1 VKTAL
6 DPNDPLRTLPVPEL
20 RAWQQE
26 HLWALWRQQDDAA
39 QSEFGT
45 PVPIIDPDLIA
56 EHDLK
61 APTPGN
67 TAYDLW
73 KARQQQLAG
82 QRAAI
87 KAARESQATPQAGF
101 ERIISDTLGP
111 MADLVALADE
121 HKRGHGI
128 TSQLQAKQLTLPPFL
143 HLMRIRDLVLA
154 GVISD
159 AEWEDLYDILVQV
172 QKVRQYAT
180 WRQQEGTLI
189 LGPDHFTLPDAT
201 QPPMALPKWRATP
214 QARQVWQETLRA
226 RFQQEQAVVQSLLTA
241 VDATEVAVLPTMRD
255 ALVQDLVKA
264 NDPTLDSLEEVANRL
279 SQELAIDFKSS
290 GSQRTTRLE
299 QAIETVQG
307 VLFASRMG
315 RFKGTAV
322 LGTNP
327 AANWV
332 LAPATDPTKTETHF
346 DEEWQWIGAYATWRA
361 AMFVF
366 GYPENYLWPSLRPAQ
381 IQPGITERTEAFNTL
396 IKNLQGNVRLTPAQA
411 RALAD
416 TYLNPEKGVKPF
428 DQLNALINEVNAP
441 LPVAERVKLESF
453 LLTDQRTESQLAE
466 RRKDIKKL
474 FERKGFTN
482 PHQAPNFLREIGYF
496 VPMALAL
503 QLQKSGQYL
512 AALDWFQTVYAH
524 NLPVNERKI
533 YHGLT
538 LEATNIPTN
547 FDRTGDWLRV
557 GLNPHE
563 IATKRAN
570 AYTAFTLMSLVR
582 CILDFADAEFTRST
596 YESLPRAR
604 ALYVTALEL
613 VRLPDMQPSSASPF
627 PPNPVL
633 QALQLHAD
641 MNLLKLRNGR
651 NIAGL
656 ERQSGAEIPP
666 EGTLGE
672 VPVLSGSGQLTIPK
686 TTTLRPTPYRY
697 AVLME
702 RATQLVT
709 TAQHIEAAYLAA
721 LEKYDL
727 EEYNL
732 LQARQD
738 LTLTSE
744 GVLLQDLRVEEAA
757 KGITLAQLQQQRS
770 QVQSDHYGGLLNEG
784 LIGLEQAAIGLM
796 EGAVV
801 LQVGAATLMGVQAV
815 HDWLK
820 SSFTGG
826 LFGDPA
832 ARMAQ
837 ALSSL
842 AGAASTQ
849 ASVFETLASYER
861 REQEWRFQKK
871 LSDHDVLTGGQQ
883 IEIARQHGEIVNKER
898 FISQKQ
904 SEFANDTLN
913 FLTNKFTNAE
923 LYEWMSGVLG
933 QVYSY
938 FLQQATAMAQ
948 LAQSQLAFER
958 QEPTPSFIQ
967 ADYWHTPSDTAP
979 GSGGNG
985 QPPDRRGLTGSA
997 RLLQD
1002 IARLDQYAFETNK
1015 RKLQLT
1021 QTFSLA
1027 HMAPAE
1033 FQRFRETGRLLFAT
1047 PMELFDRDFP
1057 GHYLRL
1063 IKRVRTSVIALV
1075 PPTRGIRATLTA
1087 SGLSRVVI
1095 GGDVFQTI
1103 VVRRDP
1109 ELIAFTSP
1117 SNATGLLEL
1126 EPEGEMLLPF
1136 ESMGVDTMWELQM
1149 PKAANPFDYRSIA
1162 DVLFTVEYT
1171 ALHSFDYRQQVIKQ
1185 LSDQVSAERPLSFR
1199 HQLVDQWY
1207 ELHHPELT
1215 ATPMVVPFETI
1226 GDDFPPNLEDLRIQH
1241 VLLAFVRA
1249 EGRSF
1254 EMADAQLLFT
1264 SQGETVSV
1272 GGTSGNSVDGVI
1284 STRRGNA
1291 NSWAPLIG
1299 RSPVGEWKL
1308 TLPNTEEV
1316 KNHFKNGDIEDI
1328 LLVITYAGRT
1338 PAWPA

>member
-1 VKTAL
+1 
-6 DPNDPLRTLPVPEL
+6 
-20 RAWQQE
+20 
-26 HLWALWRQQDDAA
+26 
-39 QSEFGT
+39 
-45 PVPIIDPDLIA
+45 
-56 EHDLK
+56 
-61 APTPGN
+61 
-67 TAYDLW
+67 
-73 KARQQQLAG
+73 
-82 QRAAI
+82 
-87 KAARESQATPQAGF
+87 
-101 ERIISDTLGP
+101 
-111 MADLVALADE
+111 
-121 HKRGHGI
+121 
-128 TSQLQAKQLTLPPFL
+128 
-143 HLMRIRDLVLA
+143 
-154 GVISD
+154 
-159 AEWEDLYDILVQV
+159 
-172 QKVRQYAT
+172 
-180 WRQQEGTLI
+180 
-189 LGPDHFTLPDAT
+189 
-201 QPPMALPKWRATP
+201 
-214 QARQVWQETLRA
+214 
-226 RFQQEQAVVQSLLTA
+226 
-241 VDATEVAVLPTMRD
+241 
-255 ALVQDLVKA
+255 
-264 NDPTLDSLEEVANRL
+264 
-279 SQELAIDFKSS
+279 
-290 GSQRTTRLE
+290 
-299 QAIETVQG
+299 
-307 VLFASRMG
+307 
-315 RFKGTAV
+315 
-322 LGTNP
+322 
-327 AANWV
+327 
-332 LAPATDPTKTETHF
+332 
-346 DEEWQWIGAYATWRA
+346 
-361 AMFVF
+361 
-366 GYPENYLWPSLRPAQ
+366 
-381 IQPGITERTEAFNTL
+381 
-396 IKNLQGNVRLTPAQA
+396 
-411 RALAD
+411 
-416 TYLNPEKGVKPF
+416 
-428 DQLNALINEVNAP
+428 
-441 LPVAERVKLESF
+441 
-453 LLTDQRTESQLAE
+453 
-466 RRKDIKKL
+466 
-474 FERKGFTN
+474 
-482 PHQAPNFLREIGYF
+482 
-496 VPMALAL
+496 
-503 QLQKSGQYL
+503 LQKSGQYL

-524 NLPVNERKI
+524 KLPVDERKI
-533 YHGLT
+533 DHGLT
-538 LEATNIPTN
+538 LEATNVPTS

-582 CILDFADAEFTRST
+582 CLLDFADAEFTRST

-613 VRLPDMQPSSASPF
+613 VRLPDMQPSAASPF
-627 PPNPVL
+627 PLNPVL

-656 ERQSGAEIPP
+656 ERQSGAEVPQ
-666 EGTLGE
+666 EGTPGE
-672 VPVLSGSGQLTIPK
+672 VPVLSGSGQLPMPK

-697 AVLME
+697 AVLIE

-709 TAQHIEAAYLAA
+709 TAQHLEAAYLAA

-727 EEYNL
+727 EEYTL

-757 KGITLAQLQQQRS
+757 KGATLARLQQQRA
-770 QVQSDHYGGLLNEG
+770 QLQSDHYEGLLHEG
-784 LIGLEQAAIGLM
+784 LIGLEQAAIDLM

-801 LQVGAATLMGVQAV
+801 LQVGAAALMGAQAV

-820 SSFTGG
+820 SSFTAG

-832 ARMAQ
+832 AKMAQ

-861 REQEWRFQKK
+861 REQEWRLQKQ

-883 IEIARQHGEIVNKER
+883 VAIARQHGEIVQKER
-898 FISQKQ
+898 FIAQKQ

-938 FLQQATAMAQ
+938 FLQQATAIAQ
-948 LAQSQLAFER
+948 LAQNQLAFER

-967 ADYWHTPSDTAP
+967 DDYWHTSSDTAP

-1002 IARLDQYAFETNK
+1002 ITRLDQYAFETNK

-1027 HMAPAE
+1027 RMVPAE

-1057 GHYLRL
+1057 GHSLRL

-1109 ELIAFTSP
+1109 ELIAFTFP

-1136 ESMGVDTMWELQM
+1136 ESMGVDTTWELQM

-1171 ALHSFDYRQQVIKQ
+1171 ALQSFDYRQQVIKQ

-1215 ATPMVVPFETI
+1215 ATPMVVPFATI
-1226 GDDFPPNLEDLRIQH
+1226 RDGFPPNLEDLRIQH

-1249 EGRSF
+1249 AGRSF

-1264 SQGETVSV
+1264 AQGETAAV
-1272 GGTSGNSVDGVI
+1272 GGPSGSSIDGVI

-1291 NSWAPLIG
+1291 NAWTPLIG
-1299 RSPVGEWKL
+1299 KSPVGDWQL
-1308 TLPNTEEV
+1308 TLSDTEEV